1 MTINQCLNDIERVRR
16 GEADAGAFLDSL
28 RRTHTAPVVDLAQIR
43 RGRQRASRF
52 LALLLFVD
60 VINADQ
66 KAERAKAPNGKI
78 MEGGL

>member
-1 MTINQCLNDIERVRR
+1 MATINQCLDVVERVRR

-43 RGRQRASRF
+43 RGRQRASRL
-52 LALLLFVD
+52 LALLFVD

-66 KAERAKAPNGKI
+66 KAERAKASNGKI